1 VTGTLNLSGSSK
13 IHDRGQQWAAA
24 QGRAE
29 PLLGDPGRRP
39 KTLQFCAAERPDRT
53 SPGARKRL

>member
-1 VTGTLNLSGSSK
+1 VTGTFNLSGSSK

-39 KTLQFCAAERPDRT
+39 KPCSSALPNGPTEPALE
-53 SPGARKRL
+53 